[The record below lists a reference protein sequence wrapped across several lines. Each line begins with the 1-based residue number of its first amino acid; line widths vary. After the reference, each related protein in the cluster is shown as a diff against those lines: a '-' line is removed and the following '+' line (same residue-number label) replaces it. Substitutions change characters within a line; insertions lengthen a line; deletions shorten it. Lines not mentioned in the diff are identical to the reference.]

1 MNRQLAATI
10 SSILACSAYSGV
22 AAAQEKTAAESATGP
37 AELETVIVTGS
48 LIPQAQQ
55 DTSPVIAI
63 TAEDM
68 ERQGF
73 QNVTDV
79 LRAQPLAT
87 GAVQDNQFSG
97 GFTPGA
103 TTISLLGLEPGFTL
117 VLLDGR
123 PLADYPL
130 LYNGQANFTDLS
142 SIPTGMVERID
153 ILPGNQ
159 SAIYGS
165 AAIAGVVNIILKK
178 HLEGIQIA
186 ARAGGYDEGGGEN
199 MRFELTGGQSRE
211 NFDVTFGLQYSS
223 QKPIWGT
230 QRKRFDSNNDDPDA
244 ALHFGSRTFV
254 AAHVVLV
261 DPFPTVFEDPGAA
274 TCESLA
280 DNFGGT
286 TTYASR
292 PGFGNYCGSLNE
304 AGYATFLN
312 EQEGGSAYV
321 IANLQLGDNA
331 ELYASLLLSDNRIE
345 SNSGSPF
352 WVPDVNGTAGF
363 IWDDTRAEPL
373 LTFQHIFSPEETGGR
388 NKNNDV
394 NNTQSYNIALGVR
407 GAFGESDWEYDVY
420 YARSQYDLKDR
431 QKWALTADIEE
442 FFRDQFLGPQLGT
455 YYGYP
460 VYHPDQNAFYQ
471 SLTPDQYDSFLG
483 TIKTD
488 SKTWT
493 HSLNLRFTNTNLFDL
508 PAGPVGGAAL
518 LQAGKQSWENP
529 TDPRVIAG
537 EFWGLSGTQGSGER
551 ENWAAALEFRVPLF
565 SMLTANLSG
574 RYDDY
579 KNVDAGSDSRT
590 TYKFGLEFRPADSLL
605 LRASFAN
612 AFRAPDM
619 ASIYAGESGFF
630 TNVTDY
636 FRCEEAG
643 QPLSNCAYNPFN
655 TQGSRSGNLDLK
667 SITADS
673 FGFGFVWSPTDS
685 FQLRADYYDISI
697 DNEVSDLSIDRILR
711 DENECRH
718 GRLDIDSQ
726 TCVDALARVERT
738 LPSDFIPNQLELV
751 SIEPINISKEKVSG
765 VVAGATVRFGGG
777 RGGNFAVSL
786 DYNNTISH
794 EYTQFPGD
802 APIDFLNDGFNST
815 EFHTVTTGDFIWD
828 IGKWTTTLHGTR
840 YGKTPNYAEQSGT
853 DPINGVE
860 PGKIDPYYLFNL
872 NLNYRLTDN
881 SDLALTI
888 NNIEDKGPPKDKS
901 YSGTTAYPYYNIFNF
916 NGYGRAFWLEYSI
929 DLGANK

>member
-1 MNRQLAATI
+1 M
-10 SSILACSAYSGV
+10 
-22 AAAQEKTAAESATGP
+22 
-37 AELETVIVTGS
+37 
-48 LIPQAQQ
+48 
-55 DTSPVIAI
+55 
-63 TAEDM
+63 
-68 ERQGF
+68 
-73 QNVTDV
+73 
-79 LRAQPLAT
+79 
-87 GAVQDNQFSG
+87 
-97 GFTPGA
+97 
-103 TTISLLGLEPGFTL
+103 
-117 VLLDGR
+117 
-123 PLADYPL
+123 
-130 LYNGQANFTDLS
+130 
-142 SIPTGMVERID
+142 
-153 ILPGNQ
+153 
-159 SAIYGS
+159 
-165 AAIAGVVNIILKK
+165 
-178 HLEGIQIA
+178 
-186 ARAGGYDEGGGEN
+186 
-199 MRFELTGGQSRE
+199 
-211 NFDVTFGLQYSS
+211 
-223 QKPIWGT
+223 
-230 QRKRFDSNNDDPDA
+230 
-244 ALHFGSRTFV
+244 

-274 TCESLA
+274 TCENLA
-280 DNFGGT
+280 ENFGGT
-286 TTYASR
+286 TTYDSR
-292 PGFGNYCGSLNE
+292 PGFGNYCGSLTE
-304 AGYATFLN
+304 AGYTTFLN
-312 EQEGGSAYV
+312 GQEGGSAYV
-321 IANLQLGDNA
+321 NANFQLGDNA
-331 ELYASLLLSDNRIE
+331 ELYASLLFSDNRIE
-345 SNSGSPF
+345 SNSGSRF
-352 WVPDVNGTAGF
+352 WVPDVNGSSGF

-373 LTFQHIFSPEETGGR
+373 LQFQHIFSPEETGGR

-394 NNTQSYNIALGVR
+394 NNSQSYNIALGVR

-493 HSLNLRFTNTNLFDL
+493 HSLNLRFTNTNLFEL

-537 EFWGLSGTQGSGER
+537 EFWGLTGTQGAGER
-551 ENWAAALEFRVPLF
+551 ENWAAALEFRVPVF

-590 TYKFGLEFRPADSLL
+590 TYKFGLEFRPVDSLL
-605 LRASFAN
+605 LRASYAS

-630 TNVTDY
+630 ANVTDY

-643 QPLSNCAYNPFN
+643 QPLATCTYNPVN
-655 TQGSRSGNLDLK
+655 TQGSRSGNLDLE

-673 FGFGFVWSPTDS
+673 FGLGFVWSPTDS

-697 DNEVSDLSIDRILR
+697 DNEVSDLSVDRILR
-711 DENECRH
+711 DENECRQ
-718 GRLDIDSQ
+718 GRLDINSP
-726 TCVDALARVERT
+726 TCVDALARVDRSSGT
-738 LPSDFIPNQLELV
+738 VPNVLQLV
-751 SIEPINISKEKVSG
+751 TIEPINISKEKVSG
-765 VVAGATVRFGGG
+765 VVAGMTVRFGGG
-777 RGGNFAVSL
+777 RGGNFEVRL
-786 DYNNTISH
+786 DYNNTINH

-802 APIDFLNDGFNST
+802 APIDLLNDGFNST

-828 IGKWTTTLHGTR
+828 IGNWTTTLHGTR

-872 NLNYRLTDN
+872 NLNFQLTDN
-881 SDLALTI
+881 SDLALTV
-888 NNIEDKGPPKDKS
+888 NNIEDKGPPQDKS

-916 NGYGRAFWLEYSI
+916 NGYGRAFWLEYRI
-929 DLGANK
+929 DLGSGK